1 MSYVSLKDWRIFT
14 NLLLFLLIGGS
25 FSGCLEG
32 NLDLQVRFDRIDGL
46 KKGDR
51 VFFQDNPIGRVM
63 GASYLKEGYYIAD
76 VEIKKNFKKAVTDY
90 SRFFIV
96 PDPVKQGAKAI
107 EMLEIKRGG
116 LALKNGAVVNGS
128 TKISAVL
135 EKMGKEFEK
144 GVAVLDKQLDKF
156 SEEMKSLPE
165 KEEVKRFQQEMERL
179 SKEMGE
185 AVSSFRLEMQEEL
198 LPRIEKEIEKLKE
211 KLKKSGREKK
221 AEPLQTQMDQPRKI

>member
-1 MSYVSLKDWRIFT
+1 
-14 NLLLFLLIGGS
+14 
-25 FSGCLEG
+25 
-32 NLDLQVRFDRIDGL
+32 
-46 KKGDR
+46 
-51 VFFQDNPIGRVM
+51 M

-76 VEIKKNFKKAVTDY
+76 VEIEKNFKKAITDY

-107 EMLEIKRGG
+107 EMLEIKKGG
-116 LALKNGAVVNGS
+116 LALKDGAVVNGS

-211 KLKKSGREKK
+211 KLKKSGREKEAK
-221 AEPLQTQMDQPRKI
+221 PLQTQMDQPRKI

>member
-1 MSYVSLKDWRIFT
+1 MSYASLKDWRIFGR
-14 NLLLFLLIGGS
+14 LLLFLLMS
-25 FSGCLEG
+25 AFLSGCLEG

-51 VFFQDNPIGRVM
+51 VLFQENRIGRVM

-76 VEIKKNFKKAVTDY
+76 VEIEKDFKKAVTDY

-107 EMLEIKRGG
+107 EMLEIKKGG

-144 GVAVLDKQLDKF
+144 GVAVLDKELDKF

-179 SKEMGE
+179 SKEMGD
-185 AVSSFRLEMQEEL
+185 AVSSFRLDIQEKL
-198 LPRIEKEIEKLKE
+198 LPRIEKEIGKLKE

-221 AEPLQTQMDQPRKI
+221 GEPRQTQRDQLRKI